1 MRTPCRPLFL
11 ASLLTTGVLSDFLGP
26 SYPAP
31 RNLTNDSLISTAW
44 KNVTSTL
51 EGYLNDPSHNL
62 TGYAGLKNL
71 TFSAGLFSIQ
81 DPLAAETLQF
91 HHTSAEVANST
102 FAATKVDGNSIYR
115 VASITKL
122 ITILAGMI
130 QLDDADWDRP
140 ITDFVPSLAQYA
152 QTQSGKDDP
161 VNTIQWEQVTL
172 AALGAQI
179 AGTPRDVSPFDGG
192 DLFLTYPDPVAD
204 LGLPPLNMSDPLA
217 YPPCIT
223 STNGSCTGNEYAKG
237 AQSRPPVFLPWTSPV
252 YTDFG
257 FMLLGLA
264 IANITQKT
272 IHEVYQESI
281 LHPLNM
287 TLTASLPPPDNS
299 TLKQYVVP
307 GDYSNGLLNLNLQS
321 GFELTIPSGG
331 FFSTTN
337 DLAKLGTALLNST
350 LLPSSQTRKWMKQ
363 ISHTANLQ
371 YAVGRPWEIYRYI
384 HPSSGQITDIYTKS
398 GASGAYG
405 GYIILIPD
413 YDTGFSILG
422 TTSQPQGIEFTA
434 LLTDIIIE
442 TMMPAF
448 LAQAEEEAGRNYA
461 GIYTSSSKDLNTTL
475 VLSLNRTSP
484 DAKAG
489 LVITEFISNGTD
501 VLASGILGDGPLR
514 LLPTI
519 SGPSPIAVTHTNST
533 NSCPEKQEI
542 AFRTSPYRPQNPEGG
557 LFSGLLSI
565 AADWIFTDQGTYGG
579 VGLGLFVFEIGE
591 EGVTEGVRVE
601 GWRVRLEKVA
611 CRGWGCM
618 G

>member
-1 MRTPCRPLFL
+1 MRAPCRSLFL
-11 ASLLTTGVLSDFLGP
+11 ASLLTTGVFSDFLGP
-26 SYPAP
+26 PYPAP
-31 RNLTNDSLISTAW
+31 RNLTNDSLISSAW
-44 KNVTSTL
+44 KNVTSIL
-51 EGYLNDPSHNL
+51 EGYLNEPSHNL

-71 TFSAGLFSIQ
+71 TFSAGLFSIH
-81 DPLAAETLQF
+81 DPSAAESFQF

-102 FAATKVDGNSIYR
+102 FAATKVNGNSIYR

-152 QTQSGKDDP
+152 QTHPGKDDP
-161 VNTIQWEQVTL
+161 VNTIQWEHVTL

-179 AGTPRDVSPFDGG
+179 AGTPRDVTPFDGG
-192 DLFLTYPDPVAD
+192 DYLFTYPDPVAD
-204 LGLPPLNMSDPLA
+204 FGLPPLNVSDPIA
-217 YPPCIT
+217 YPPCAT
-223 STNGSCTGNEYAKG
+223 STTGNCTGNEYAKG

-264 IANITQKT
+264 IANITNKS
-272 IHEVYQESI
+272 IHEVYRESI

-307 GDYSNGLLNLNLQS
+307 GDYSNGLLILPPIL
-321 GFELTIPSGG
+321 ELTIPSGG
-331 FFSTTN
+331 FFSATN
-337 DLAKLGTALLNST
+337 DLAKFGTALLNST
-350 LLPSSQTRKWMKQ
+350 LLSSSQTRKWMKQ

-405 GYIILIPD
+405 GFIVLIPD
-413 YDTGFSILG
+413 YDAGFSILG
-422 TTSQPQGIEFTA
+422 TSSLPQGTAITA
-434 LLTDIIIE
+434 LLTDIITD

-448 LAQAEEEAGRNYA
+448 LAQAEEEAERNYA
-461 GIYTSSSKDLNTTL
+461 GIYTSTSKDLNTTL

-489 LVITEFISNGTD
+489 FVITDFISNGTD
-501 VLASGILGDGPLR
+501 ILASGILGDGP
-514 LLPTI
+514 
-519 SGPSPIAVTHTNST
+519 
-533 NSCPEKQEI
+533 
-542 AFRTSPYRPQNPEGG
+542 
-557 LFSGLLSI
+557 
-565 AADWIFTDQGTYGG
+565 
-579 VGLGLFVFEIGE
+579 
-591 EGVTEGVRVE
+591 
-601 GWRVRLEKVA
+601 
-611 CRGWGCM
+611 
-618 G
+618 

>member
-1 MRTPCRPLFL
+1 MHTPCRPLFL

-31 RNLTNDSLISTAW
+31 RNLTSDSLISSAW

-51 EGYLNDPSHNL
+51 EGYLNEPSHNL

-81 DPLAAETLQF
+81 DPLAAETFQF

-122 ITILAGMI
+122 FTILAGMI

-152 QTQSGKDDP
+152 QTHAGKYDP

-179 AGTPRDVSPFDGG
+179 AGTPRDVAPFDGG
-192 DLFLTYPDPVAD
+192 DYLLTYPDPVTD
-204 LGLPPLNMSDPLA
+204 LGLPPLNISDPTA
-217 YPPCIT
+217 YPPCVL
-223 STNGSCTGNEYAKG
+223 STNGNCTGNEYAKG

-264 IANITQKT
+264 IANITNKT

-307 GDYSNGLLNLNLQS
+307 GDYRNGFLNPGP

-337 DLAKLGTALLNST
+337 DLAKLGTALLSST

-384 HPSSGQITDIYTKS
+384 HPASGQITDIYTKS
-398 GASGAYG
+398 GSSGAYG

-413 YDTGFSILG
+413 YDAGFSILG
-422 TTSQPQGIEFTA
+422 TSSLPEAIFVTA
-434 LLTDIIIE
+434 LLTDIITE

-448 LAQAEEEAGRNYA
+448 LAQAEEEAERIYA
-461 GIYTSSSKDLNTTL
+461 GIYTSSSEDLNTTL
-475 VLSLNRTSP
+475 ALSLDRTSP
-484 DAKAG
+484 DGKAG

-501 VLASGILGDGPLR
+501 VLALDILAGGPVR

-533 NSCPEKQEI
+533 NSCPEKREI

-565 AADWIFTDQGTYGG
+565 AADWVFTDKETYGG

-591 EGVTEGVRVE
+591 TGVAEGVRAE
-601 GWRVRLEKVA
+601 GWRVRLEKMA
-611 CRGWGCM
+611 
-618 G
+618 